1 MLERGG
7 KWEPSYTAAGNV
19 SRYSPMENSMVFPLK
34 TKLKRE
40 FPYDPANPLLCIY
53 PEKDT
58 IQKDTCTPMF
68 TAALFT
74 TAKT

>member
-34 TKLKRE
+34 TKLKS
-40 FPYDPANPLLCIY
+40 LQM
-53 PEKDT
+53 
-58 IQKDTCTPMF
+58 IQKTHSF
-68 TAALFT
+68 AYIQKKILFKKKH
-74 TAKT
+74 APQCSLQHYLQ